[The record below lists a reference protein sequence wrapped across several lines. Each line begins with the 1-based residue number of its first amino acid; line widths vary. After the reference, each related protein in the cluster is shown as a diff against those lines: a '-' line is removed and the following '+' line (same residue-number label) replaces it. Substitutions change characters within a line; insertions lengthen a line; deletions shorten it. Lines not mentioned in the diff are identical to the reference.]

1 MNFVKIIAFFIGAAG
16 MGLAQTTF
24 TLDQAVYAPGQDIV
38 SSWTGGPGSATDWVG
53 IYPRGTV
60 PDGDPGST
68 IWLYVNGTRT
78 ATSGLV
84 DGSLTFASPGLPA
97 GEWSAHFLA
106 NNGYTPITT
115 EVDFEIAD
123 VTIIQSFGPDHQFI
137 DEGLPITLNWSV
149 TDVDPPVTSLTL
161 DDGSGPIDVLGQF
174 SIEVS
179 PVSNREYVLELNNDQ
194 RAVAKIFKDAGN
206 TAAFSL
212 NAIELQSGESL
223 TVSWA
228 GATANPDSW
237 VGVYRAGDTP
247 DTGSSTAWSYLNGSQ
262 TAGGNVPDGEM
273 SFSLA
278 DGSYYA
284 CLFLDNGHIIE
295 QGPIRFTVG
304 DGSPAPRF
312 VIDPIRRIHAVTGR
326 SYSGKLGAYVRSGVV
341 GGVTFSKKAG
351 PDWLTIA
358 SDGSLGGRPGPGDA
372 GANQFSIEVSDVTAA
387 TASATLEIEVFTP
400 GTIHLPRLKV
410 LSFNIWGGTGNVSDG
425 YYKGL
430 DSILISDADIVAVSE
445 NNGRAAQ
452 WANDLG
458 WAVYQSGSDNAVLSR
473 YPVLRSFTASR
484 SVGARLRISDSPRR
498 EVNFWACHFT
508 AYPYGPYDARDASGG
523 DAAKVAAA
531 LASERNSGRVAQ
543 VNSFLSAA
551 SSQLAAADTVP
562 ILLLGDFNCPSHL
575 DWTPATAATGLH
587 FGLAVDWPVTRAT
600 AGAGMLDAYRVR
612 YPDPVAMPGTTWT
625 PIDPSDVQDRIDM
638 VQFKGAPLSVV
649 DCQVFTTIEQGRWPS
664 DHAGVLAE
672 FSVAPVDFD
681 SDGLSDAWEVA
692 KFGSTLNQDAS
703 GNPDGDRLNNFGEQG
718 FGTNPNAAD
727 DPALLEVR
735 SEMGEFRIAY
745 RRLPGGVA
753 DGSSYTSH
761 AIRYLIELSDDLK
774 TWVPAGAH
782 AVPIGSPLEIANGM
796 EDALYRL
803 DPPSGGET
811 PDRQFVRVRLESVG
825 P

>member
-68 IWLYVNGTRT
+68 IWLYVNGTQT

-115 EVDFEIAD
+115 EVDFEVAD

-137 DEGLPITLNWSV
+137 DGGLPITLNWSV
-149 TDVDPPVTSLTL
+149 TGVDPPVTSLTL

-284 CLFLDNGHIIE
+284 CLFLDNGGIIAP
-295 QGPIRFTVG
+295 GPIRFTGG
-304 DGSPAPRF
+304 DGGPAPRF

-351 PDWLTIA
+351 PD
-358 SDGSLGGRPGPGDA
+358 
-372 GANQFSIEVSDVTAA
+372 
-387 TASATLEIEVFTP
+387 
-400 GTIHLPRLKV
+400 
-410 LSFNIWGGTGNVSDG
+410 
-425 YYKGL
+425 
-430 DSILISDADIVAVSE
+430 
-445 NNGRAAQ
+445 
-452 WANDLG
+452 
-458 WAVYQSGSDNAVLSR
+458 
-473 YPVLRSFTASR
+473 
-484 SVGARLRISDSPRR
+484 
-498 EVNFWACHFT
+498 
-508 AYPYGPYDARDASGG
+508 
-523 DAAKVAAA
+523 
-531 LASERNSGRVAQ
+531 
-543 VNSFLSAA
+543 
-551 SSQLAAADTVP
+551 
-562 ILLLGDFNCPSHL
+562 
-575 DWTPATAATGLH
+575 
-587 FGLAVDWPVTRAT
+587 
-600 AGAGMLDAYRVR
+600 
-612 YPDPVAMPGTTWT
+612 
-625 PIDPSDVQDRIDM
+625 
-638 VQFKGAPLSVV
+638 
-649 DCQVFTTIEQGRWPS
+649 
-664 DHAGVLAE
+664 
-672 FSVAPVDFD
+672 
-681 SDGLSDAWEVA
+681 
-692 KFGSTLNQDAS
+692 
-703 GNPDGDRLNNFGEQG
+703 
-718 FGTNPNAAD
+718 
-727 DPALLEVR
+727 
-735 SEMGEFRIAY
+735 
-745 RRLPGGVA
+745 
-753 DGSSYTSH
+753 
-761 AIRYLIELSDDLK
+761 
-774 TWVPAGAH
+774 
-782 AVPIGSPLEIANGM
+782 
-796 EDALYRL
+796 
-803 DPPSGGET
+803 
-811 PDRQFVRVRLESVG
+811 
-825 P
+825 

>member
-1 MNFVKIIAFFIGAAG
+1 M
-16 MGLAQTTF
+16 
-24 TLDQAVYAPGQDIV
+24 
-38 SSWTGGPGSATDWVG
+38 
-53 IYPRGTV
+53 
-60 PDGDPGST
+60 
-68 IWLYVNGTRT
+68 
-78 ATSGLV
+78 
-84 DGSLTFASPGLPA
+84 
-97 GEWSAHFLA
+97 
-106 NNGYTPITT
+106 
-115 EVDFEIAD
+115 
-123 VTIIQSFGPDHQFI
+123 
-137 DEGLPITLNWSV
+137 
-149 TDVDPPVTSLTL
+149 
-161 DDGSGPIDVLGQF
+161 
-174 SIEVS
+174 
-179 PVSNREYVLELNNDQ
+179 
-194 RAVAKIFKDAGN
+194 
-206 TAAFSL
+206 
-212 NAIELQSGESL
+212 
-223 TVSWA
+223 
-228 GATANPDSW
+228 
-237 VGVYRAGDTP
+237 
-247 DTGSSTAWSYLNGSQ
+247 
-262 TAGGNVPDGEM
+262 PDGEM

-400 GTIHLPRLKV
+400 GPIHLPRLKV

-718 FGTNPNAAD
+718 F
-727 DPALLEVR
+727 
-735 SEMGEFRIAY
+735 
-745 RRLPGGVA
+745 
-753 DGSSYTSH
+753 
-761 AIRYLIELSDDLK
+761 
-774 TWVPAGAH
+774 
-782 AVPIGSPLEIANGM
+782 
-796 EDALYRL
+796 
-803 DPPSGGET
+803 
-811 PDRQFVRVRLESVG
+811 
-825 P
+825 

>member
-1 MNFVKIIAFFIGAAG
+1 MNCAKIIVSFIGAAG

-106 NNGYTPITT
+106 NNGYTPIATK
-115 EVDFEIAD
+115 VDFEVAD

-149 TDVDPPVTSLTL
+149 TGVDPPVTSLTL
-161 DDGSGPIDVLGQF
+161 DDGSGSLNVLGQS

-179 PVSNREYVLELNNDQ
+179 PASNREYTLELNNAQ
-194 RAVAKIFKDAGN
+194 RAVAKIFKDAGI

-212 NAIELQSGESL
+212 NKVDLQSGESL
-223 TVSWA
+223 TATWT

-237 VGVYRAGDTP
+237 VGLYRAGDTP
-247 DTGSSTAWSYLNGSQ
+247 AIESSTAWNYLNGSQ

-273 SFSLA
+273 NFNLA

-312 VIDPIRRIHAVTGR
+312 VIDPIRRIHALTGQP
-326 SYSGKLGAYVRSGVV
+326 YSGKLGAYVRSGVS

-358 SDGSLGGRPGPGDA
+358 SDGSLSGTPGPDDVG
-372 GANQFSIEVSDVTAA
+372 GNQFAIEVSDVAAA
-387 TASATLEIEVFTP
+387 TASATLKIEVFTP
-400 GTIHLPRLKV
+400 GTIHLPRLKA
-410 LSFNIWGGTGNVSDG
+410 LTFNVWVGTGNVSDG
-425 YYKGL
+425 YNKGL

-473 YPVLRSFTASR
+473 YPVVDTFTANH
-484 SVGARLRISDSPRR
+484 SVGARLRISDSPLR

-543 VNSFLSAA
+543 VNSFFFAA
-551 SSQLAAADTVP
+551 SSQLAAADTAPV
-562 ILLLGDFNCPSHL
+562 LLLGDFNCPSHL
-575 DWTPATAATGLH
+575 DWTPATAAAGQH
-587 FGLAVDWPVTRAT
+587 FGLVIDWPVTRAT
-600 AGAGMLDAYRVR
+600 ARAGMLDAYRVR
-612 YPDPVAMPGTTWT
+612 HPDPVAMPGTTWT
-625 PIDPSDVQDRIDM
+625 PIDPNDVQDRIDM

-649 DCQVFTTIEQGRWPS
+649 DCRVFTTIAQGRWPS

-672 FSVAPVDFD
+672 FSVAPVDSD

-692 KFGSTLNQDAS
+692 KFGNISSQGAS

-718 FGTNPNAAD
+718 FGTNPNAPN
-727 DPALLEVR
+727 DPTLLEVR

-745 RRLPGGVA
+745 RRLPGGA
-753 DGSSYTSH
+753 ANGSSYTSH
-761 AIRYLIELSDDLK
+761 AIRYLIELSNDLE
-774 TWVPAGAH
+774 TWAPASER
-782 AVPIGSPLEIANGM
+782 AVPIGSPLEIANGI
-796 EDALYRL
+796 EEALYRL